1 MLSIRPA
8 VLAFAAAIVA
18 APCAWAQEAPRFT
31 VGAYGVFSP
40 ASIGYDATRTF
51 DSFAEE
57 GRIDTDYDAGKGP
70 GGELG
75 LTFRFARRLG
85 VGVAGSIVNRDTTAT
100 YSASLPHPLFLNRPR
115 TAEGTV
121 DVDYSEKAGH
131 LDLVYLG
138 GSGSLDFTLFAGPS
152 LVSVSADLLGTPVYA
167 QEYPFDEVTVN
178 NLQPMAADKSGIG
191 FNAGASLTYRFSRN
205 VGFGVQGRFTRASLE
220 LVREA
225 GDDPVSIDAGGLQV
239 GAGFRLSF

>member
-1 MLSIRPA
+1 MKIIRPA
-8 VLAFAAAIVA
+8 VAAAAVLA
-18 APCAWAQEAPRFT
+18 ANGAWAQDASRVT
-31 VGAYGVFSP
+31 LGAYGVFSP
-40 ASIGYDATRTF
+40 ASIGYEATRTF

-57 GRIDTDYDAGKGP
+57 GRIDTEYDAGKGP

-85 VGVAGSIVNRDTTAT
+85 VGLAGTIGSRETTAA

-152 LVSVSADLLGTPVYA
+152 LVSVSTDLLGTPIYA

-178 NLQPMAADKSGIG
+178 NLQPMSASKSGVG
-191 FNAGASLTYRFSRN
+191 FNAGASLTYRFSRS

-220 LVREA
+220 LVRDD

-239 GAGFRLSF
+239 GAGFRFSF